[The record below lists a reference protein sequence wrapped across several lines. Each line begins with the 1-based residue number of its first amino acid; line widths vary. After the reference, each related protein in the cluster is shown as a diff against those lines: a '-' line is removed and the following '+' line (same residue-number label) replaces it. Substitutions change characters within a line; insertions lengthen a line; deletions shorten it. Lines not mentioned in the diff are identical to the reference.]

1 MKYIIILSLFALLS
15 CEAVDNYIE
24 PVPAITES
32 PYRRV
37 TPVIEEEP
45 AADTPGTFLDS
56 IRLQM
61 ELSQPQLA
69 RRLQIDT
76 SWERNG
82 RGISAKPLGDSLTII
97 VLASSNGTC
106 GYAYVCVLN
115 RYNLHVLNKMRVRA
129 DCQLDTVES
138 DEMNFTFTDNQ
149 EFTITTDTYTQGFAG
164 NGPAVSKREYWTIT
178 YDGQFKKNRPDD
190 EERYDG

>member
-1 MKYIIILSLFALLS
+1 MRYIIILSLFALLS
-15 CEAVDNYIE
+15 CEATDNYIE

-32 PYRRV
+32 PYRAIA
-37 TPVIEEEP
+37 PVVDAPE
-45 AADTPGTFLDS
+45 ADTPHTFLDS
-56 IRLQM
+56 IQLQM
-61 ELSQPQLA
+61 DLTQQQLA
-69 RRLQIDT
+69 RHLQIDT

-82 RGISAKPLGDSLTII
+82 RGISAKPLADSLSVI
-97 VLASSNGTC
+97 VIASSNGTC
-106 GYAYVCVLN
+106 GYAYVCVMN
-115 RYNLHVLNKMRVRA
+115 RYSLHVLNKMRVRA

-149 EFTITTDTYTQGFAG
+149 EFTITTDTYTHQATG